1 MNSIK
6 SNIKGYKKQQGM
18 VLVLVTASLLLLF
31 GFAAFSL
38 DVNHTIL
45 NKSRLQN
52 SVDAAALSGALLLV
66 NGKTNAE
73 VTTAIN
79 TTLTTI
85 STATGNAEMDM
96 GSASITVFFS
106 NDPQT
111 FPDPSYVTTGDTY
124 VRVKVSNMPL
134 ANYFVQMFGIN
145 KTVSASAV
153 AGPSAAL
160 TVVCNVV
167 PVAVCAD
174 SSAGSGST
182 HHLGYN
188 FGETY
193 AIKMADQN
201 QTTMGPGNFQLLDFG
216 SGASDVRKGLAGDY
230 AGCIDINNQVQT
242 KPGASAGPVAQGVN
256 TRLNIYSGGGVNSA
270 DYPPD
275 IYVKQPSSPAVLE
288 NDGSVTQPSW
298 GYSDYN
304 SEVGGCPGASEC
316 TDGDEGRRIL
326 AVPLVDCSGS
336 SGGTTMLDTI
346 GLGCFFLGQQVSG
359 SNSGNGGV
367 IYGEFIEECTAAN
380 GSTGTSPTLTGP
392 LKIVLYNDPLSEE
405 S

>member
-1 MNSIK
+1 MK
-6 SNIKGYKKQQGM
+6 SVRNNIKGHKKQQGV

-52 SVDAAALSGALLLV
+52 SVDAAALSAALLLV
-66 NGKTNAE
+66 NGKTDAE
-73 VTTAIN
+73 VTAAIN
-79 TTLTTI
+79 ATLSTI
-85 STATGNAEMDM
+85 TAATGNAEMDI
-96 GSASITVFFS
+96 GNATVSIYFS

-111 FPDPSYVTTGDTY
+111 FPDPSYVTTGDTF
-124 VRVKVSNMPL
+124 VRLKVSDMPL
-134 ANYFVQMFGIN
+134 DNYFVQIFGIT

-174 SSAGSGST
+174 GSAGSSSSQF
-182 HHLGYN
+182 LGYN
-188 FGETY
+188 FTETY

-201 QTTMGPGNFQLLDFG
+201 QSSMGQGNFQLLDFG

-230 AGCIDINNQVQT
+230 TGCVDINNQVQT
-242 KPGASAGPVAQGVN
+242 KPGNSVGPVAQGIN

-275 IYVKQPSSPAVLE
+275 IYVKQPPSSAVLE
-288 NDGSVTQPSW
+288 ADSSVTQPDW
-298 GYSDYN
+298 GYSDYE
-304 SEVGGCPGASEC
+304 SELSSCPGGTDC
-316 TDGDEGRRIL
+316 TTGDEGRRIL
-326 AVPLVDCSGS
+326 AVPMVDCSGA
-336 SGGTTMLDTI
+336 SGGTTQLDMI
-346 GLGCFFLGQQVSG
+346 AVGCFFLGQQVS
-359 SNSGNGGV
+359 SANNANGGI

-380 GSTGTSPTLTGP
+380 GSTGTNPTQIGP
-392 LKIVLYNDPLSEE
+392 LRVILYKDPLSGE